1 MYVYI
6 KAFLNPL
13 NMYTSECKS
22 RTTLKEVSGSKGVWD
37 RGLLAVSEPTNA
49 SFDVSATHPHLQ

>member
-37 RGLLAVSEPTNA
+37 RGLLAVS
-49 SFDVSATHPHLQ
+49 THKRIL